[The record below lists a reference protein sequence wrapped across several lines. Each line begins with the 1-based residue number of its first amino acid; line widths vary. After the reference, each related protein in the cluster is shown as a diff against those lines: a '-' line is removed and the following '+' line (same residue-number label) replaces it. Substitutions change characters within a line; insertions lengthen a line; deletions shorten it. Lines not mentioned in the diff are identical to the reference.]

1 MARPVSQGEKPLDW
15 VGSSKKDFLG
25 FPAAVKDEMGNAL
38 GLAQFGGKH
47 PSAKPW
53 KGEGP
58 GVFELVEDHRGDTY
72 RAVYTVRFK
81 EVVYVL
87 HAFQKKAP
95 RGIKTART
103 DVDLVGRR
111 LKIAQQDYEARHGE
125 GTR

>member
-1 MARPVSQGEKPLDW
+1 M
-15 VGSSKKDFLG
+15 
-25 FPAAVKDEMGNAL
+25 
-38 GLAQFGGKH
+38 
-47 PSAKPW
+47 
-53 KGEGP
+53 
-58 GVFELVEDHRGDTY
+58 
-72 RAVYTVRFK
+72 
-81 EVVYVL
+81 YVL